1 MVMAKIFRPIALT
14 MVLVVASACGGKS
27 EGEDLE
33 SPRGPQVFEI
43 NDEVLARGQH
53 TYKLNCVPCHGP
65 LGKGDGPSAA
75 GLNPKPRDHSNREY
89 MARLT
94 DEMIAETVK
103 MGGVIRGYPNM
114 PSSPH
119 IKGEEMVGLV
129 SFVRRLS
136 DPERKQIELTL
147 AKIN

>member
-1 MVMAKIFRPIALT
+1 MRIRQLLTLAAPAL
-14 MVLVVASACGGKS
+14 LLFACGGGGGETKADEP
-27 EGEDLE
+27 EG
-33 SPRGPQVFEI
+33 PKVFEI
-43 NDEVLARGQH
+43 TDAVLASGQN

-94 DEMIAETVK
+94 DDMIAETVK

-119 IKGEEMVGLV
+119 IKGDEMVGLIA
-129 SFVRRLS
+129 FVRRLS
-136 DPERKQIELTL
+136 EQDRKQIELTL
-147 AKIN
+147 AKFQ

>member
-1 MVMAKIFRPIALT
+1 MRTMHSPFARLALAT
-14 MVLVVASACGGKS
+14 ILAGAACGKGG
-27 EGEDLE
+27 EGDGSKAQE
-33 SPRGPQVFEI
+33 GPQAFEI
-43 NDEVLARGQH
+43 TEEVLAMGQH

-75 GLNPKPRDHSNREY
+75 GLNPPPRDHSNREY

-103 MGGVIRGYPNM
+103 MGGIIRGYPNM

-119 IKGEEMVGLV
+119 IKGEEMVALV

-136 DPERKQIELTL
+136 APERKQIELTL
-147 AKIN
+147 AKFN

>member
-1 MVMAKIFRPIALT
+1 MCSKLCSIAIAL
-14 MVLVVASACGGKS
+14 LVVLACGACGGS
-27 EGEDLE
+27 SSGEDLAE
-33 SPRGPQVFEI
+33 PEGPQVFEI
-43 NDEVLARGQH
+43 NDAFLAKGQN

-75 GLNPKPRDHSNREY
+75 GLDPKPRDHSNRDY
-89 MARLT
+89 MSRLT

-119 IKGEEMVGLV
+119 IKGEEMAALIAY
-129 SFVRRLS
+129 VRRLS

-147 AKIN
+147 AKFQ

>member
-1 MVMAKIFRPIALT
+1 MRTKQITLMLAAPTLLLF
-14 MVLVVASACGGKS
+14 ACGGGGGETKADEP
-27 EGEDLE
+27 EG
-33 SPRGPQVFEI
+33 PKVFEI
-43 NDEVLARGQH
+43 TDTVLASGQN

-75 GLNPKPRDHSNREY
+75 GLNPKPRDHSNGEY

-94 DEMIAETVK
+94 DDMIAETVK

-119 IKGEEMVGLV
+119 IKGDEMVGLIA
-129 SFVRRLS
+129 FVRRLS
-136 DPERKQIELTL
+136 EQDRKQIELTM
-147 AKIN
+147 AKFQ

>member
-1 MVMAKIFRPIALT
+1 MRNKQLLMLAAPTLLLF
-14 MVLVVASACGGKS
+14 ACGGGGETKPEEP
-27 EGEDLE
+27 EG
-33 SPRGPQVFEI
+33 PKVIEI
-43 NDEVLARGQH
+43 TDSLLATGQH

-75 GLNPKPRDHSNREY
+75 GLNPKPRDHSNKEY

-94 DEMIAETVK
+94 DDMIAETVK

-119 IKGEEMVGLV
+119 IKGEEMAALIA
-129 SFVRRLS
+129 FVRRLS
-136 DPERKQIELTL
+136 EQDRKRIELTV
-147 AKIN
+147 AKFQ

>member
-1 MVMAKIFRPIALT
+1 MRTRILT
-14 MVLVVASACGGKS
+14 LLLAAPAILLFACGGGGGGEKAEEP
-27 EGEDLE
+27 EG
-33 SPRGPQVFEI
+33 PKVFEI
-43 NDEVLARGQH
+43 TDSLLATGQN

-89 MARLT
+89 MTRLT
-94 DEMIAETVK
+94 DDMIAETVK

-119 IKGEEMVGLV
+119 IKGDEMAALV
-129 SFVRRLS
+129 AFVRRLS
-136 DPERKQIELTL
+136 EQERKQIEITI
-147 AKIN
+147 AKFN

>member
-1 MVMAKIFRPIALT
+1 MHSPFARLALAT
-14 MVLVVASACGGKS
+14 ILAGAACGKGGDGSKAQ
-27 EGEDLE
+27 E
-33 SPRGPQVFEI
+33 GPQAFEI
-43 NDEVLARGQH
+43 TEEVLAMGQH

-75 GLNPKPRDHSNREY
+75 GLNPPPRDHSNREY

-94 DEMIAETVK
+94 DEMIAETVR
-103 MGGVIRGYPNM
+103 MGGIIRGYPNM

-119 IKGEEMVGLV
+119 IKGEEMVALV

-136 DPERKQIELTL
+136 DPEIKQIELTL
-147 AKIN
+147 AKFN

>member
-1 MVMAKIFRPIALT
+1 MRLKILLLLATATILLF
-14 MVLVVASACGGKS
+14 ACGGG
-27 EGEDLE
+27 GEKTKAEDPNL
-33 SPRGPQVFEI
+33 PKTFEI
-43 NDEVLARGQH
+43 TDAILASGQN

-94 DEMIAETVK
+94 DDMIAETVK

-119 IKGEEMVGLV
+119 IKGDEMVGLIA
-129 SFVRRLS
+129 FVRRLS
-136 DPERKQIELTL
+136 DHERKQIELTL
-147 AKIN
+147 AKFN